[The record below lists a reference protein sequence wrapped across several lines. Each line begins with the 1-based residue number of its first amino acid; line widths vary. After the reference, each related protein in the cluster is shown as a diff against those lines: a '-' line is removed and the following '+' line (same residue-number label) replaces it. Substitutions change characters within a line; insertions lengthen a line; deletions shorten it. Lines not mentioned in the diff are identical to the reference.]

1 MGSTLHSGIDARGL
15 SSLLGAAI
23 EYGAEIA
30 NSGSLVTRSKY
41 AELFGMSIEDLIA
54 FSSLGKLSIGTLSYD
69 DMLSETESQ
78 LSRLPSRIHLSE
90 QISNLFDNTLMSAG
104 TALAG
109 DAFGY
114 STYLVA
120 DILKKATGGIE
131 VPLPMGMSINVA
143 DTLRAGV
150 LGASLLGSMGSMLTN
165 LFSPQQLSL
174 SKFSGSTTVT
184 RGGGYK
190 VVDSGVDV
198 GTSQSSYVGASGED
212 VKSSAIASAK
222 EEAATINADEP
233 DYVKEIRDALYYE

>member
-15 SSLLGAAI
+15 SRLLGAAI

-30 NSGSLVTRSKY
+30 NSKSLVTRSKY

-90 QISNLFDNTLMSAG
+90 QINNLFDNTLMSTG

-109 DAFGY
+109 NAFGY
-114 STYLVA
+114 TTYLVA
-120 DILKKATGGIE
+120 DMLKKATGGIE

-143 DTLRAGV
+143 DKLREGV
-150 LGASLLGSMGSMLTN
+150 LGVSLLGSMGSLLTN
-165 LFSPQQLSL
+165 IFAPQQLSL

-184 RGGGYK
+184 RGGGYT